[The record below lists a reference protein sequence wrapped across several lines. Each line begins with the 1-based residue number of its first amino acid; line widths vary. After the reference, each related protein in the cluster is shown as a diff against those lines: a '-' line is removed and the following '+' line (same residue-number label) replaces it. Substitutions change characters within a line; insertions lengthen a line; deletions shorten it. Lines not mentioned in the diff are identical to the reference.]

1 MRKIF
6 FVIFTFSVFM
16 FFGCSEEHKNDIAAA
31 KAAKEYYDSLLAG
44 NNKFFVRGMYLAD
57 TIPDGYREELEANA
71 KMFVERVKEEHHGI
85 REVRIMNCV
94 NDTIK
99 VPGTQNTVHAA
110 NAFLVFCFGDSLNE
124 EVVVP
129 MVEHKGRW
137 LMR

>member
-71 KMFVERVKEEHHGI
+71 KMFVKRMNEEHHGI
-85 REVRIMNCV
+85 REVRIMNCI
-94 NDTIK
+94 NDTISIDK
-99 VPGTQNTVHAA
+99 AGKSVHAA
-110 NAFLVFCFGDSLNE
+110 DAFLVFCFGDSLNE

-129 MVEHKGRW
+129 MVLHKDRW

>member
-1 MRKIF
+1 
-6 FVIFTFSVFM
+6 M
-16 FFGCSEEHKNDIAAA
+16 FLACSEEHKNDMAAA

-44 NNKFFVRGMYLAD
+44 NSEFFVRGMYLAD

-71 KMFVERVKEEHHGI
+71 RMFVARQNEEHHGI
-85 REVRIMNCV
+85 HEVRIMNCV
-94 NDTIK
+94 NDTLK
-99 VPGTQNTVHAA
+99 VAGKQHSVHTA